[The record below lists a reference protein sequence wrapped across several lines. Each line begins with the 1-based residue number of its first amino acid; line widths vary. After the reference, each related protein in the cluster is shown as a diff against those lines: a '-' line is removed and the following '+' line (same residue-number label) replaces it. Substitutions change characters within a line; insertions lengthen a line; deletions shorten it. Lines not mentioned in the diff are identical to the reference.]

1 MTLLDLH
8 LSSAYNADQRGYRI
22 SHACMVYW
30 IVSNFRKMKSGEVTY
45 QEYVNEAKSAGI
57 MHFNEQKFEE
67 YKTQDF
73 V

>member
-1 MTLLDLH
+1 
-8 LSSAYNADQRGYRI
+8 
-22 SHACMVYW
+22 MVYW